1 MTLMGQLFGQAQ
13 DVVTVLS
20 FAAGLIVYAPWLIV
34 LLAIAL
40 VPAFIGEAHFNAQSY
55 SLNYARTPERRE
67 LDYVRQTGASV
78 ETAKEVKIF
87 GLNAFLIER
96 YRTLATGFFR
106 SQPQARVASRQHRQ
120 HPDCDRHD
128 RLLRRVCVHRVAHA
142 AWRIHDR
149 RSHVSGRVRFGA
161 CARCSKIC

>member
-1 MTLMGQLFGQAQ
+1 AQ
-13 DVVTVLS
+13 DIVTIVS

-40 VPAFIGEAHFNAQSY
+40 LPAFIGEAHFNAQSY

-67 LDYVRQTGASV
+67 LDYIRQTGASA

-96 YRTLATGFFR
+96 YRTLATSFFEANR
-106 SQPQARVASRQHRQ
+106 RIA
-120 HPDCDRHD
+120 
-128 RLLRRVCVHRVAHA
+128 LRRATVGSVLTSIGTVAYY
-142 AWRIHDR
+142 
-149 RSHVSGRVRFGA
+149 V
-161 CARCSKIC
+161 